1 MVFASAISSL
11 GCGQVQTRSKA
22 ELFNTPEEAAKMMA
36 PEHDFYVALGKECVD
51 KRITVDLFLAI
62 TPKYPSVDVATM
74 APVCGITGGDL
85 YVHQDFDVTEHAEK
99 LYYQV
104 FRNMTKVVGIDV
116 TMRIRCSTGLTAC
129 EYMGSFS
136 RKLNTF

>member
-22 ELFNTPEEAAKMMA
+22 ELFNTPEEAEKMMA
-36 PEHDFYVALGKECVD
+36 PENDFYSVLGKECID

-62 TPKYPSVDVATM
+62 SAKYPSVDVATL

-85 YVHQDFDVTEHAEK
+85 YLHQDFDVTEHSEK

-104 FRNMTKVVGIDV
+104 FRNMTRVIGTDI
-116 TMRIRCSTGLTAC
+116 TMKLRCSTGLSAC
-129 EYMGSFS
+129 EYVGSFM
-136 RKLNTF
+136 RH